1 MFQKQEKGLNDP
13 EGPSGPSHLW
23 DSGNLTLAGGALG
36 KARKDGG
43 KSTGLGAGKPSLDL
57 CCCLSL
63 GVSEPQFPHV

>member
-1 MFQKQEKGLNDP
+1 MTLKGQVDP
-13 EGPSGPSHLW
+13 LISGTLVT
-23 DSGNLTLAGGALG
+23 LTLAGGALG

-63 GVSEPQFPHV
+63 SMSEPQFPHV

>member
-1 MFQKQEKGLNDP
+1 MTLKGQVDP
-13 EGPSGPSHLW
+13 LISGTLVT
-23 DSGNLTLAGGALG
+23 LTLEGGALG
-36 KARKDGG
+36 KAR